1 MPGPLVTVAI
11 AGVGRLGGLSGLV
24 ASAGH
29 GIPEA
34 LLVVALALGFG
45 GVLRIPLVTGLIAVI
60 GGVVLAWMA
69 IGMFRSAATVE
80 IATAAEAEGPAE
92 GGGHDAIGGS
102 ATAGRHAA
110 SNACVVADTRIPQ
123 GIIRA
128 MKIPRPRAAFPTMA
142 AGAAAS
148 VSNPYWILW
157 WTTIGATYVSQAL
170 GSGWAGVGFFFGGH
184 ILSDILWL
192 TFVSS
197 AIAVGSSFLTRN
209 FYTRLIQVLAS
220 LLFLMAIYF
229 LFTGVKTLF

>member
-69 IGMFRSAATVE
+69 VGMFRSAATVE
-80 IATAAEAEGPAE
+80 IATAAGAD
-92 GGGHDAIGGS
+92 GHSATSGS
-102 ATAGRHAA
+102 AAAGGRAA
-110 SNACVVADTRIPQ
+110 FDVRALADARVSR
-123 GIIRA
+123 GVIRA

-209 FYTRLIQVLAS
+209 FYTRLIQVLAG